1 MEFGRSFS
9 YIFED
14 KDWFKKLI
22 LPGLCMLI
30 PVIGWMVALGWALQA
45 TRNVIDGVE
54 APLPDLDFGR
64 DLGRG
69 FYAFLIGFIYS
80 LPGAIL
86 SGISA
91 RLMGFGEM
99 HGEGLGLAIGALA
112 AVIGLVTALI
122 NIVTSFITTT
132 ATANFVAK
140 GTFGAGFKFDEIF
153 RMLKTNFVDWLIV
166 LLGTLLAVG
175 IIGPLGSIACVVGLL
190 VTLPFGLA
198 VMGHLIGQAYVRS
211 MPGQDVQDQ
220 TLPDQEIP
228 DPIE

>member
-1 MEFGRSFS
+1 M
-9 YIFED
+9 
-14 KDWFKKLI
+14 
-22 LPGLCMLI
+22 
-30 PVIGWMVALGWALQA
+30 
-45 TRNVIDGVE
+45 IDGVE
-54 APLPDLDFGR
+54 AHLPDLDFGR

-69 FYAFLIGFIYS
+69 FYASLIGFIYS

-86 SGISA
+86 SGIST

-99 HGEGLGLAIGALA
+99 HSDGFVMAASIIGILFGLLTA
-112 AVIGLVTALI
+112 AV

-132 ATANFVAK
+132 ATGNFVAK
-140 GTFGAGFKFDEIF
+140 GNFGAGFKFDEIF

-211 MPGQDVQDQ
+211 MPGQNVQDQ
-220 TLPDQEIP
+220 TLTDHKIP
-228 DPIE
+228 DPRE